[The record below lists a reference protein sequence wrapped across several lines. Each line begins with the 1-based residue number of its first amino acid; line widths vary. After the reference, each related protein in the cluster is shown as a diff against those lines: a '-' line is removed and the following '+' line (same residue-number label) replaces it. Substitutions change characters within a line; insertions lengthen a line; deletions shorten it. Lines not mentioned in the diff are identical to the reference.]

1 MRNILY
7 LVSYISYLIHNPK
20 QGGIAMAMSHED
32 MEKRRQRRQAQQK
45 KQRAQQ
51 RKLRLGLAAAVLV
64 LALCTAAIYYFV
76 ENAPQTAP
84 SAALN
89 TALPTETTAPQTAPT
104 EETRPAKEATTTI
117 HIRAAGDLNVTNSV
131 VDAGLSATGYD
142 FTRAFQDVASTLSD
156 ADLTLLNLEGNICGE
171 PYGTA
176 TSSAPNKLL
185 TALRNAGVD
194 LIQMANSCSI
204 NNGLI
209 GLNSTLQAIRAAG
222 MEPVGAYSS
231 PTEFKRSKGYT
242 ICEIQGLKVAFVAF
256 TKGVGGMGMPA
267 GNEDCVNLL
276 YTDYDSTYKKVDT
289 EGITSI
295 LNAVKAE
302 KPDFTVALLH
312 WGSENND
319 TISSTQESIVK
330 LLQKNGVGLI
340 IGTHPHL
347 VQKIDYNEA
356 AGTLVAYSLG
366 DFFGDAARGGTNY
379 SIILDVE
386 ITKDNEKGTTRV
398 TGYSY
403 TPIYTVT
410 SSQTTDGFQRVV
422 RIEQAMQ
429 AHDGNFVDKITAACY
444 SDMAYSLTRIA
455 SRASGKG

>member
-1 MRNILY
+1 
-7 LVSYISYLIHNPK
+7 
-20 QGGIAMAMSHED
+20 MSPED

-51 RKLRLGLAAAVLV
+51 RRLRLGLAAAVVV
-64 LALCTAAIYYFV
+64 LALCTAAIYYFADKASQ
-76 ENAPQTAP
+76 NAPSPTA
-84 SAALN
+84 AIV
-89 TALPTETTAPQTAPT
+89 PT
-104 EETRPAKEATTTI
+104 EETTQPTQPTQETRPGREPTTTI
-117 HIRAAGDLNVTNSV
+117 HIRAAGDLNVTDSV
-131 VDAGLSATGYD
+131 VDAGLAANGFD
-142 FTRAFQDVASTLSD
+142 FTRAFQDVASTLAG
-156 ADLTLLNLEGNICGE
+156 ADLTVLNLEGNICGE

-176 TSSAPNKLL
+176 TASAPNKLL
-185 TALRNAGVD
+185 TALRSAGVD
-194 LIQMANSCSI
+194 LIQMANSYSI

-209 GLNSTLQAIRAAG
+209 GLNSTLQSIRAAG
-222 MEPVGAYSS
+222 LEPVGAYSS
-231 PTEFKRSKGYT
+231 PAEFKRSKGYT
-242 ICEIQGLKVAFVAF
+242 ICEIQGLRVAFVAF

-276 YTDYDSTYKKVDT
+276 YQDYDSTYRKVDT
-289 EGITSI
+289 EGITQI
-295 LNAVKAE
+295 LNSVKSE

-319 TISSTQESIVK
+319 TISTSQQNIVK

-340 IGTHPHL
+340 LGTHPHL
-347 VQKIDYNEA
+347 VQEIAYDQT

-366 DFFGDAARGGTNY
+366 DFFGDAARGGSNY

-386 ITKDNEKGTTRV
+386 ITKDNQKGTTRV

-410 SSQTTDGFQRVV
+410 KSQSADNFQRVV

-429 AHDGNFVDKITAACY
+429 AYDGNFVDRITKACY
-444 SDMAYSLTRIA
+444 DDMDYSLERIA
-455 SRASGKG
+455 KRTSGEG

>member
-1 MRNILY
+1 
-7 LVSYISYLIHNPK
+7 
-20 QGGIAMAMSHED
+20 MAMSPED
-32 MEKRRQRRQAQQK
+32 MEKRRQRRQAQLK
-45 KQRAQQ
+45 KQRAQR
-51 RKLRLGLAAAVLV
+51 RKLRLGLAAAVVV
-64 LALCTAAIYYFV
+64 LGLCAFGIYYFV
-76 ENAPQTAP
+76 ENTPQGEATVQ
-84 SAALN
+84 SAI
-89 TALPTETTAPQTAPT
+89 PETTASTTAPT
-104 EETRPAKEATTTI
+104 EETSPVRESTTTI
-117 HIRAAGDLNVTNSV
+117 HLRAAGDLNVTDSV
-131 VDAGLSATGYD
+131 VDAGLAASGYD
-142 FTRAFQDVASTLSD
+142 YTRAFQDVASTLSD
-156 ADLTLLNLEGNICGE
+156 ADLTLLNLEGNIYGE
-171 PYGTA
+171 TYGTA
-176 TSSAPNKLL
+176 TTSAPYKLL

-209 GLNSTLQAIRAAG
+209 GLSSTLQAIRTAG
-222 MEPVGAYSS
+222 MEPVGAYAS
-231 PTEFKRSKGYT
+231 PNEFRRSKGYT
-242 ICEIQGLKVAFVAF
+242 ICEIQGLRVAFVAF
-256 TKGVGGMGMPA
+256 TKGVGGRGMPA

-276 YTDYDSTYKKVDT
+276 YLDYDSTYKKVDT
-289 EGITSI
+289 EGITQI
-295 LNAVKAE
+295 LSDVKAE

-386 ITKDNEKGTTRV
+386 ITKDNVKGTTRV

-410 SSQTTDGFQRVV
+410 KSQSADGFQRVV

-429 AHDGNFVDKITAACY
+429 AYDGNYVDRITRACY
-444 SDMAYSLTRIA
+444 DDMAYSLTRIA
-455 SRASGKG
+455 SRTSGKG

>member
-1 MRNILY
+1 
-7 LVSYISYLIHNPK
+7 
-20 QGGIAMAMSHED
+20 MAMSPED

-45 KQRAQQ
+45 KQRAQR
-51 RKLRLGLAAAVLV
+51 RKLRLGLAAAALV
-64 LALCTAAIYYFV
+64 LLLCAFAINYFV
-76 ENAPQTAP
+76 ENAPAEVETAGL
-84 SAALN
+84 SADPA
-89 TALPTETTAPQTAPT
+89 PEETTAPQTEPT
-104 EETRPAKEATTTI
+104 EQTASRWNSTTTI
-117 HIRAAGDLNVTNSV
+117 HIRAAGDLNVTDQV

-142 FTRAFQDVASTLSD
+142 FTRAFQDVASTLSS

-176 TSSAPNKLL
+176 TASAPNKLL
-185 TALRNAGVD
+185 TSLRAAGVD
-194 LIQMANSCSI
+194 LIQVANSYSI

-209 GLNSTLQAIRAAG
+209 GLNSTLQSIRAAG
-222 MEPVGAYSS
+222 LEPVGAYSTPS
-231 PTEFKRSKGYT
+231 EFRRSKGYT
-242 ICEIQGLKVAFVAF
+242 ICEIQGLRVAFVAF

-289 EGITSI
+289 QGITQI
-295 LNAVKAE
+295 LNDVKSE

-319 TISSTQESIVK
+319 TISSTQETIVK

-340 IGTHPHL
+340 LGTHPHL
-347 VQKIDYNEA
+347 VQKIDYDET

-386 ITKDNEKGTTRV
+386 ITKDAEKGTTRV

-410 SSQTTDGFQRVV
+410 GAQSADGFCRVV

-429 AHDGNFVDKITAACY
+429 AHDGNFVNKVTDACY
-444 SDMAYSLTRIA
+444 ADMTYSLTRIA
-455 SRASGKG
+455 SRTSGKG

>member
-1 MRNILY
+1 
-7 LVSYISYLIHNPK
+7 
-20 QGGIAMAMSHED
+20 MAMTPED
-32 MEKRRQRRQAQQK
+32 MEKRRQRREKQLK
-45 KQRAQQ
+45 KQRAQR
-51 RKLRLGLAAAVLV
+51 RKLRLGLAAAVV
-64 LALCTAAIYYFV
+64 ILALCTLAIYYFV
-76 ENAPQTAP
+76 ENTPQQTA
-84 SAALN
+84 AV
-89 TALPTETTAPQTAPT
+89 TDTLPTETTVPQTLPP
-104 EETRPAKEATTTI
+104 EETTPLKGAATTI
-117 HIRAAGDLNVTNSV
+117 HIRAAGDLNVTNNV
-131 VDAGLSATGYD
+131 VDAGLSAAGYD
-142 FTRAFQDVASTLSD
+142 FTRAFQDVAGTLSG
-156 ADLTLLNLEGNICGE
+156 ADLTVLNLEGNICGE

-176 TSSAPNKLL
+176 TTSAPNKLL
-185 TALRNAGVD
+185 TALRSAGVD

-209 GLNSTLQAIRAAG
+209 GLNSTLQSIRAAG
-222 MEPVGAYSS
+222 MEPLGAYSS
-231 PTEFKRSKGYT
+231 PSEFKRSKGYT
-242 ICEIQGLKVAFVAF
+242 ICDIQGLKVAFVAF

-276 YTDYDSTYKKVDT
+276 YQDYDSTYKKVDT
-289 EGITSI
+289 EGITQI
-295 LNAVKAE
+295 LTAVKSE
-302 KPDFTVALLH
+302 KPDFVVALVH

-330 LLQKNGVGLI
+330 LMQKNGVGLI

-347 VQKIDYNEA
+347 VQEVKYDET

-386 ITKDNEKGTTRV
+386 ITKDPEKGTCRV

-410 SSQTTDGFQRVV
+410 GSQSADGFQRVV

-429 AHDGNFVDKITAACY
+429 AYEGNFVDKVTAACY
-444 SDMAYSLTRIA
+444 SDMAYSLKRIA
-455 SRASGKG
+455 SRTSGQG

>member
-1 MRNILY
+1 
-7 LVSYISYLIHNPK
+7 
-20 QGGIAMAMSHED
+20 MSPED

-51 RKLRLGLAAAVLV
+51 RRLRLGLAAAVVV
-64 LALCTAAIYYFV
+64 LALCTAAIYYFA
-76 ENAPQTAP
+76 EKASQNAPSPTA
-84 SAALN
+84 AIV
-89 TALPTETTAPQTAPT
+89 PT
-104 EETRPAKEATTTI
+104 EETTQPTQPTQETRPGREPTTTI
-117 HIRAAGDLNVTNSV
+117 HIRAAGDLNVTDSV
-131 VDAGLSATGYD
+131 VDAGLAANGFD
-142 FTRAFQDVASTLSD
+142 FTRAFQDVASTLVG
-156 ADLTLLNLEGNICGE
+156 ADLTVLNLEGNICGE

-176 TSSAPNKLL
+176 TASAPNKLL
-185 TALRNAGVD
+185 TALRSAGVD
-194 LIQMANSCSI
+194 LIQMANSYSI

-209 GLNSTLQAIRAAG
+209 GLNSTLQSIRAAG
-222 MEPVGAYSS
+222 LEPVGAYSS
-231 PTEFKRSKGYT
+231 PAEFKRSKGYT
-242 ICEIQGLKVAFVAF
+242 ICEIQGLRVAFVAF

-276 YTDYDSTYKKVDT
+276 YQDYDSTYRKVDT
-289 EGITSI
+289 EGITRI
-295 LNAVKAE
+295 LNSVKAE

-319 TISSTQESIVK
+319 TISTSQQNIVK

-340 IGTHPHL
+340 LGTHPHL
-347 VQKIDYNEA
+347 VQEIAYDQT

-386 ITKDNEKGTTRV
+386 ITKDNQKGTTRV

-410 SSQTTDGFQRVV
+410 KSQSADNFQRVV

-429 AHDGNFVDKITAACY
+429 AYEGNFVDRITKACY
-444 SDMAYSLTRIA
+444 DDMAYSLERIA
-455 SRASGKG
+455 KRTSGEG